1 MDITVLFRVLLER
14 KWILI
19 LIPLLAAIITFA
31 VMSFMPK
38 EYKSKAQI
46 STGFTINNDIDLS
59 QGGYNA
65 READIK
71 FGNLMETIKS
81 PILIGMLS
89 YRMMLHDL
97 TADYPFK
104 KVEGEK
110 LNTLRSSPN
119 NYVGNLTKQE
129 LVNLLEAK
137 LDSITLLTSYKNN
150 EKEIIQL
157 LGFYGYG
164 YEAILKRLQVK
175 RANYSDYINIEY
187 TSVNPELSAFATN
200 VLVEELIRYYNHV
213 SSSRLDKSLEYYTRL
228 VQQKREELNE
238 KSDALKTF
246 KASNQVVNFNAENEA
261 NVSQIANLETK
272 KQEEE
277 RNVYRL
283 RLANQNVTR
292 RLNEIGGGSNGGVSN
307 NTKLIQV
314 REEINNLNRQ
324 YRETN
329 DSNIQR
335 AIDSLRVLQ
344 IELAGASSTFSQ
356 DGQRITRS
364 DLSEEREQLRIELAV
379 AERSLASIQST
390 LNLLKGNTTG
400 LASKEA
406 TIAGLQR
413 EVDMASQEYLE
424 AQEKYNIAKN
434 TSQASISSIKQ
445 VLYGQPAVKPESSK
459 IWIFT
464 ALGWALSFSLCLGSI
479 ILLAF
484 VDISIKTVPQLEQLT
499 GIPVMGAINNIEN
512 KHIDL
517 GEVFNNKNNQ
527 EEFPE
532 VELYRHSIRKI
543 RYEIEAKK
551 AKIVLVTST
560 KQAEGKSFLIL
571 SLAYSLS
578 LIHKKVLI
586 IDTNFKNNTLTR
598 MLVAKPRFD
607 KLLEANNYRQ
617 NAKLLV
623 DPEGNQ
629 FHDASSS
636 ANVND
641 KERYKETIISPTFLE
656 NVDIIGSK
664 GGDESP
670 AEILSG
676 RNFKEALGEL
686 AVDYDYIFLEGASL
700 NEYSDSKELVE
711 FVDVVLPVFS
721 AQSVIKQ
728 MDKESIAYLKR
739 LDEKLVGS
747 VLNRVEA
754 QDLNL

>member
-1 MDITVLFRVLLER
+1 MDIAALFRVLLER

-19 LIPLLAAIITFA
+19 FIPLVAAVVTFF
-31 VMSFMPK
+31 VMSSMPK
-38 EYKSKAQI
+38 EYKSKSQI
-46 STGFTINNDIDLS
+46 STGFTINNDIAQLD
-59 QGGYNA
+59 GNYNA

-71 FGNLMETIKS
+71 FGNLMETMKS

-104 KVEGEK
+104 NIEQEK

-119 NYVGNLTKQE
+119 NYVGNLTKQQ
-129 LVNLLEAK
+129 LTNLLETK
-137 LDSITLLTSYKNN
+137 LDSITLLTSYKEN
-150 EKEIIQL
+150 EKEVIQL
-157 LGFYGYG
+157 IRFYGYD
-164 YEAILKRLQVK
+164 YDAILRNLQVK

-200 VLVEELIRYYNHV
+200 AIVEELIRYYNTV
-213 SSSRLDKSLEYYTRL
+213 SSSRLDRSLEYYTRL
-228 VQQKREELNE
+228 VQQKREELDE

-261 NVSQIANLETK
+261 NVSQIAGLEVK

-283 RLANQNVTR
+283 RLAIDNVTR
-292 RLNEIGGGSNGGVSN
+292 RLNEAGGSQSGGISN
-307 NTKLIQV
+307 NARLIQV

-329 DSNIQR
+329 NPSLQIK
-335 AIDSLRVLQ
+335 IDSLRALQ
-344 IELAGASSTFSQ
+344 IELAGASTAFSQ
-356 DGQRITRS
+356 DGQRITRN
-364 DLSEEREQLRIELAV
+364 DLLEEREQLRIELAV
-379 AERSLASIQST
+379 AERSLGSIQST
-390 LNLLKGNTTG
+390 LALLKGNTTG

-413 EVDMASQEYLE
+413 EVDMAAQEYLE
-424 AQEKYNIAKN
+424 AQEKYNIARN
-434 TSQASISSIKQ
+434 TSQGSVNTISQ
-445 VLYGQPAVKPESSK
+445 VLFGQPAVKPESSK

-464 ALGWALSFSLCLGSI
+464 ALGWALSFSLCLVSI
-479 ILLAF
+479 ILLEF
-484 VDISIKTVPQLEQLT
+484 VDVSIKTVPQLEKLS
-499 GIPVMGAINNIEN
+499 GISVLGAINNIDS
-512 KHIDL
+512 KKVDL
-517 GEVFNNKNNQ
+517 GGVFSNDSNL
-527 EEFPE
+527 EDIPE
-532 VELYRHSIRKI
+532 VELYRRLIRKI

-551 AKIVLVTST
+551 ARIILVTST

-578 LIHKKVLI
+578 LIQKKVLI
-586 IDTNFKNNTLTR
+586 IDTNFKNNSLTR
-598 MLVAKPRFD
+598 MLIAKPRFD
-607 KLLEANNYRQ
+607 KLLETSNYRHT
-617 NAKLLV
+617 AKLLV
-623 DPEGNQ
+623 SPEGDQ
-629 FHDASSS
+629 FEEPSSS
-636 ANVND
+636 KDDVKD
-641 KERYKETIISPTFLE
+641 KYKQTIISPTFLE
-656 NVDIIGSK
+656 NIDIIGSK

-676 RNFKEALGEL
+676 RNFKEVLGEL
-686 AVDYDYIFLEGASL
+686 ADDYDYIFLEGASL
-700 NEYSDSKELVE
+700 NDYSDSKELVE
-711 FVDVVLPVFS
+711 FSDLVLPVFS

-739 LDEKLVGS
+739 LDGKLIGS
-747 VLNRVEA
+747 VLNMVET